1 MPNEVRETMTREP
14 EAHRVLDV
22 LAELAARSLDARRL
36 ADTILPT
43 LATHAPRAAHLHAL
57 LRALDERLA
66 HALDEAAEPAA
77 GDGAR
82 REEEFVEL
90 LVAGSHAPLR
100 VTAEVADAVWN
111 TMFVKESTLFVDVAL
126 AEGGVARIRPSA
138 VTGFLFHPGTP
149 VPERAPRRRG

>member
-1 MPNEVRETMTREP
+1 MTREA
-14 EAHRVLDV
+14 EAHRELAA

-43 LATHAPRAAHLHAL
+43 LATHEPRAAHRHAL
-57 LRALDERLA
+57 VRALDERLA
-66 HALDEAAEPAA
+66 HALDEATESAA

-82 REEEFVEL
+82 QEEFVEL
-90 LVAGSHAPLR
+90 LVTGSHAPLR